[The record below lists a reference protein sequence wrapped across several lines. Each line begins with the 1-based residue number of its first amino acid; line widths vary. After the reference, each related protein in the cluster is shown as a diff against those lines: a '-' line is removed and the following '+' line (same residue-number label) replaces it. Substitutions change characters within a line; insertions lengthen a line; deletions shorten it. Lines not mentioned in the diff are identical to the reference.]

1 MPKKNP
7 DLVKSETLTIKL
19 APPLKKRLLAA
30 ATRRALDLSTFA
42 RMLLA
47 QGVEACER
55 SDKKRKKIK

>member
-1 MPKKNP
+1 M
-7 DLVKSETLTIKL
+7 KSETLTIKM
-19 APPLKKRLLAA
+19 APQLKRRLLATA
-30 ATRRALDLSTFA
+30 VRRSLDLSTLA